1 MTNYFIL
8 EQKEKKVQKFRTF
21 TICIFIHSEDEYE
34 ELDYRAEN
42 QYWMANKQLNI
53 EGATAYAHEKALAD
67 ESSNMSVSSLAVN
80 KLARWELRPPP
91 HPPTP
96 QKSY

>member
-1 MTNYFIL
+1 MFEIL
-8 EQKEKKVQKFRTF
+8 EHLLQC
-21 TICIFIHSEDEYE
+21 ICIFIHSEDEYE

-53 EGATAYAHEKALAD
+53 EGATAYAREKALAD

-80 KLARWELRPPP
+80 KLAR
-91 HPPTP
+91 
-96 QKSY
+96 